1 VPRGEA
7 EGIEIVAV
15 IGGIHVREA
24 RDRRRQSLVTVG
36 VGVARTMGHALSRAI
51 RHLCRSRG
59 GRNEEQA

>member
-1 VPRGEA
+1 
-7 EGIEIVAV
+7 
-15 IGGIHVREA
+15 VREA